1 MAAETRIVPPS
12 AAAERRGR
20 ILVIDDEPML
30 CTVIKTVLGI
40 DHDVTTVTSA
50 KEALGQLGGGERF
63 DLILCDLMM
72 PEMTGM
78 DLHRELSRVAP
89 EQAARMIFLTG
100 GAFTPAG
107 RLFLSA
113 TSREHIEKP
122 FDPANL
128 RAIVRRHLG

>member
-1 MAAETRIVPPS
+1 MGIFPTVSVRSTTPRLADAL
-12 AAAERRGR
+12 AHRGC
-20 ILVIDDEPML
+20 VV
-30 CTVIKTVLGI
+30 T
-40 DHDVTTVTSA
+40 DV
-50 KEALGQLGGGERF
+50 R
-63 DLILCDLMM
+63 M